1 MPKSRQ
7 NYVVSYDAIG
17 ALPTADDRAKLSLF
31 GEYFSGSMSSVLFQ
45 NVREFRSLAYST
57 GGRAFTTSLAQH
69 PEAVQGYITA
79 TGTQADKTM
88 EALATVDSLLRQMP
102 MKENNLD
109 AARQSVL
116 NDIQNSYPAF
126 RNMPAFVAN
135 QRMLGNTVDPNAAKA
150 RLLPGITA
158 QDIIQFHQQRF
169 AGNNNRVWIIIGD
182 KKLTD
187 LKALARYGKV
197 VELKKEDV
205 VR

>member
-1 MPKSRQ
+1 
-7 NYVVSYDAIG
+7 
-17 ALPTADDRAKLSLF
+17 
-31 GEYFSGSMSSVLFQ
+31 MSSVLFQ

-57 GGRAFTTSLAQH
+57 GGKAYTTSLAQH

-126 RNMPAFVAN
+126 RDMPAFVAN
-135 QRMLGNTVDPNAAKA
+135 QHTLGNTTDPNADIA
-150 RLLPGITA
+150 RLLPGVTS
-158 QDIIQFHQQRF
+158 QDVIQFHQQHIATNR
-169 AGNNNRVWIIIGD
+169 NRVWIIIGD
-182 KKLTD
+182 KKLTN
-187 LKALARYGKV
+187 LKALSRYGKV